1 METFGIV
8 SEFYVARNVVD
19 GVSAGRILGTVNA
32 FGFERTE
39 ERFGHGVVVA
49 AAGPPDGLP
58 DVESVQRLGE
68 LRRCVVAVHGPAD
81 DGFGVTVEYRGE
93 VDPAFPGGNVGD
105 VADHFHARCLG
116 GEVAGEQVGDRPGGR
131 VGLGEAVPPRLRL
144 AGDQAQLT
152 HQTSGQLDGAVH
164 ALAGQLG
171 VDTPVAVGLVGIVED
186 IDDEF
191 FEPLQSLRGR
201 RFGSAA
207 PLVVSRRR
215 NREPTAHVRHA
226 VLAFSVRVE
235 GVFLRVDKLKLGAY
249 RYSLAKKAAAFPGNS
264 FSDRSSRTSFSS
276 SRRRARSEIVNG
288 GSSPAW
294 FLRQG
299 PGVVPYCP
307 VLR

>member
-49 AAGPPDGLP
+49 AAPVGVKYGCWLQ
-58 DVESVQRLGE
+58 V
-68 LRRCVVAVHGPAD
+68 VVACGHGNRGLDQRRLVVVVHGPAD

-171 VDTPVAVGLVGIVED
+171 VDTPVAVGLV
-186 IDDEF
+186 
-191 FEPLQSLRGR
+191 
-201 RFGSAA
+201 
-207 PLVVSRRR
+207 
-215 NREPTAHVRHA
+215 
-226 VLAFSVRVE
+226 
-235 GVFLRVDKLKLGAY
+235 
-249 RYSLAKKAAAFPGNS
+249 
-264 FSDRSSRTSFSS
+264 
-276 SRRRARSEIVNG
+276 
-288 GSSPAW
+288 
-294 FLRQG
+294 
-299 PGVVPYCP
+299 
-307 VLR
+307 